1 MANGEIRRRC
11 EGGRHV
17 TQTLASLDP
26 APSSDDAVPWLT
38 VVGIG
43 DDGWEG
49 LGPEAQVAVRG
60 AELLVGGERHLALVP
75 EGPADRR
82 PWPSP
87 MSTLVEELANMRG
100 RRICVLASGDPLLF
114 GVGSQFARRL
124 GAQDM
129 RVIPHVSTFAAV
141 CAHMLWPQPET
152 RLVTLCGRP
161 VETLHRELFDR
172 TRLVVFSAGS
182 DTPHA
187 VAKLLCRRGF
197 GESRITVLEH
207 LGGADETVRT
217 FTPADLDGDI
227 AFAGL
232 NSIAIDCVAG
242 PEAEVLATVP
252 GLPEDAFDHDGQIT
266 KREIR
271 AITLAHLSPR
281 PDALLWDIGA
291 GSGSIGIEWM
301 RAAPGARAIALEPRD
316 DRAAR
321 ARANAANLGVPKL
334 TVIQGEAP
342 DALSGLEAPDA
353 IFVGGGLTA
362 AGMVDQ
368 CWEALGPGG
377 RMVANAV
384 TLETEAVLLEAHRRL
399 GGDLTRLSV
408 SRADPVGR
416 FTGWRPAMPVTQWA
430 IVKPWETDAKS

>member
-1 MANGEIRRRC
+1 MADGNAEHQS
-11 EGGRHV
+11 GGRQRV
-17 TQTLASLDP
+17 TQPLARLDP
-26 APSSDDAVPWLT
+26 AQSRDAAKPWLT

-49 LGPEAQVAVRG
+49 LGPEARAAVRDAG
-60 AELLVGGERHLALVP
+60 LLVGGERHLALVR
-75 EGPADRR
+75 EGPTDRR
-82 PWPSP
+82 AWPSP
-87 MSTLVEELANMRG
+87 MSTLVDELATMRG
-100 RRICVLASGDPLLF
+100 RRVCVLASGDPLLF

-124 GAQDM
+124 GRNDM

-141 CAHMLWPQPET
+141 CARMLWPQPET
-152 RLVTLCGRP
+152 KLITLCGRP
-161 VETLHRELFDR
+161 VETLHRELFGGARLVAFSADR
-172 TRLVVFSAGS
+172 T
-182 DTPHA
+182 TPHA
-187 VAKLLCRRGF
+187 VARLLCKRGF
-197 GESRITVLEH
+197 GESRMTVLEH
-207 LGGADETVRT
+207 LGGADEAVRT
-217 FTPADLDGDI
+217 FTATDI
-227 AFAGL
+227 DDDVAFAGL
-232 NSIAIDCVAG
+232 NSIAVECTASADA
-242 PEAEVLATVP
+242 EALATIP
-252 GLPEDAFDHDGQIT
+252 GLPDDAFDHDGQIT

-271 AITLAHLSPR
+271 AITLARLSPR

-301 RAAPGARAIALEPRD
+301 RAAPGARAIAVEPRQ

-334 TVIQGEAP
+334 KVIESEAP
-342 DALSGLEAPDA
+342 DALSALDAPDA

-362 AGMVDQ
+362 AGMVDR

-384 TLETEAVLLEAHRRL
+384 TLETEAVLLETFQRL
-399 GGDLTRLSV
+399 GGELTRLSV

-430 IVKPWETDAKS
+430 IVKPWGPDTTS